1 MYDYD
6 YERKKNKKFKPNIQL
21 GPIEKAIEFAL
32 VGMTAAALTFFFFKV
47 MFF

>member
-6 YERKKNKKFKPNIQL
+6 YERKKKRVEPKIEL
-21 GPIEKAIEFAL
+21 GPIEKAIEFVL
-32 VGMTAAALTFFFFKV
+32 VSMTAAALIFFFFKV

>member
-6 YERKKNKKFKPNIQL
+6 YEHQKNRKVEPNIELNPVQ
-21 GPIEKAIEFAL
+21 KAIEFVL
-32 VGMTAAALTFFFFKV
+32 VSMTAAALVFFFFKV